1 MKELNTL
8 NPRCRDGLKV
18 ASDALATDAAVEEM
32 EPSLGIEDAVGMK
45 E

>member
-1 MKELNTL
+1 MEELNALDTGFR
-8 NPRCRDGLKV
+8 NGLEV
-18 ASDALATDAAVEEM
+18 FCDTFLSYAAVEEM